1 MALHGYVNTMHTMS
15 WNVDACNM
23 AGVYATGDLDNG
35 VLVTLSKMNQNA
47 KNEANGFE
55 YEVVPATADSTGV
68 WVVDSP
74 EIGSTLE
81 QQLLADP
88 RHFYNPKGKAMSIK
102 RLMPGVDC
110 IEVTKECFTD
120 ATLPDAT
127 TKKYVIIGANGK
139 LTATQTAQT
148 STTGAYFTL
157 EALHTVTIGM
167 EEVPTAIIRC
177 ARN

>member
-23 AGVYATGDLDNG
+23 AGVYSTADLDNG
-35 VLVTLSKMNQNA
+35 VLVTLSKMVQND
-47 KNEANGFE
+47 KNVANGFE
-55 YEVVPATADSTGV
+55 YEVAPATANSTGV

-74 EIGSTLE
+74 EIGSTLD

-120 ATLPDAT
+120 ATLPT
-127 TKKYVIIGANGK
+127 STKKYITIGANGK
-139 LTATQTAQT
+139 MTATN
-148 STTGAYFTL
+148 SDPSGSPGAYFTL
-157 EALHTVTIGM
+157 EALHAVTIGM

>member
-23 AGVYATGDLDNG
+23 AGVYPAGDLDNG

-47 KNEANGFE
+47 KNVANGFE
-55 YEVVPATADSTGV
+55 YEVAPATANSTGV

-74 EIGSTLE
+74 EIGSALD

-102 RLMPGVDC
+102 FVNPKTDCLEYTAEAFVDN
-110 IEVTKECFTD
+110 
-120 ATLPDAT
+120 TLPTAT
-127 TKKYVIIGANGK
+127 NKYIAIGAGGK
-139 LTATQTAQT
+139 LQATSSDPSG
-148 STTGAYFTL
+148 STGTYFTF
-157 EALHTVTIGM
+157 EALHTTTIGM